1 MQKSATIFS
10 FIHLSIIQGTNVLL
24 QLFLIPII
32 LRKVGL
38 SEFGLI
44 MLASSYAALIS
55 ILVNFGSNQTGVKD
69 IALYRDSPNDLSQT
83 FYSIYYSRLLLLIT
97 SLVLFYLFSYLFFP
111 AKTALHFVFAG
122 LIIVSELFNP
132 FFFFVGLQKLFLYNL
147 VNLFSKLLSV
157 ILILTCI
164 NSSADSLYVNLI
176 IGGSQTL
183 GFLGLFIFIIKQ
195 YKIYHFSVSFEL
207 IRQYISKNIY
217 LTGNNLSVQLQQSV
231 FLLSLSGLGNPI
243 LLGAYSLCDKLVWSA
258 RMVIISFFNAI
269 FPKAVLLNK
278 EEPEKWK
285 QLKKKLNWGI
295 AALFSIAAVVLYFFA
310 DMIVMLILGHEDALS
325 ARFIKSISIVPLIIG
340 LNVLNV
346 ADLLLFN
353 QYRAIFTI
361 SIILLVISFLLT
373 GLFMYVGKV
382 ELYGFYPLFAEIGS
396 IPLYLYFIKRI
407 SASASI
413 KT

>member
-69 IALYRDSPNDLSQT
+69 IALYKDTPRELSTT
-83 FYSIYYSRLLLLIT
+83 FYSIYYSRLLFLIV
-97 SLVLFYLFSYLFFP
+97 SLVILYLISYIFLP
-111 AKTALHFVFAG
+111 EKTHWHFVFAG

-132 FFFFVGLQKLFLYNL
+132 FFFFVGLQKLLLYNL
-147 VNLFSKLLSV
+147 INLFSKLLSL
-157 ILILTCI
+157 ILILFFI
-164 NSSADSLYVNLI
+164 KSPSDSLYVNLI

-183 GFLGLFIFIIKQ
+183 GFLGLFV
-195 YKIYHFSVSFEL
+195 YL
-207 IRQYISKNIY
+207 IRKYELYNFRLPIQLIGQYIRKNMY

-231 FLLSLSGLGNPI
+231 FLLSLSALGNAS

-269 FPKAVLLNK
+269 FPKSVVLNK
-278 EEPEKWK
+278 ENPEKWK
-285 QLKKKLNWGI
+285 QLKRKLNWGI
-295 AALFSIAAVVLYFFA
+295 AALFSIVAVILYFFP
-310 DMIVMLILGHEDALS
+310 DIIVQIIVGHEDALS
-325 ARFIKSISIVPLIIG
+325 ARFIQSISIVPLIIG

-346 ADLLLFN
+346 ADLLLYN

-373 GLFMYVGKV
+373 GLFMYLGKV

-407 SASASI
+407 SASERI
-413 KT
+413 TT

>member
-1 MQKSATIFS
+1 MQKSPTIFS

-38 SEFGLI
+38 SEFGLV

-69 IALYRDSPNDLSQT
+69 IALYKDSPEQLSQT
-83 FYSIYYSRLLLLIT
+83 FYSIYYSRLVFLIL
-97 SLVLFYLFSYLFFP
+97 SLVLLYLISYFFLP
-111 AKTALHFVFAG
+111 TNTLMHFVFAG

-132 FFFFVGLQKLFLYNL
+132 FFFFVGLQKLLIYNL
-147 VNLFSKLLSV
+147 INLFSKLISV
-157 ILILTCI
+157 VLILVFI
-164 NSSADSLYVNLI
+164 KSPSDSLYVNLI

-183 GFLGLFIFIIKQ
+183 GFLGLFI
-195 YKIYHFSVSFEL
+195 YL
-207 IRQYISKNIY
+207 IRKYTLYNFRLSTQLIGQYIRKNMY

-231 FLLSLSGLGNPI
+231 FLLSLSALGNAS
-243 LLGAYSLCDKLVWSA
+243 LLGAYSLCDKIVWSA

-269 FPKAVLLNK
+269 FPKAVALNK
-278 EEPEKWK
+278 ENPEKWK

-295 AALFSIAAVVLYFFA
+295 AALFSMAALVLYFFA
-310 DMIVMLILGHEDALS
+310 DFIVALIVGHEDALS
-325 ARFIKSISIVPLIIG
+325 ASFIQSISIVPLIIG

-346 ADLLLFN
+346 ADLLLYN
-353 QYRAIFTI
+353 QYQAIFKI
-361 SIILLVISFLLT
+361 SIILLGIAFVLTWIFMFL
-373 GLFMYVGKV
+373 GKT

-407 SASASI
+407 RASESI
-413 KT
+413 TT

>member
-69 IALYRDSPNDLSQT
+69 IALYKDLPKELAKT
-83 FYSIYYSRLLLLIT
+83 FYSIYYSRLVFLIV
-97 SLVLFYLFSYLFFP
+97 SLVLLYLISYFFLP
-111 AKTALHFVFAG
+111 TNTLLHFVFAG

-132 FFFFVGLQKLFLYNL
+132 FFFFVGLQKLFIYNL
-147 VNLFSKLLSV
+147 VNLLSKLVSV
-157 ILILTCI
+157 ILILLLI
-164 NSSADSLYVNLI
+164 KSPVDSLYVNLI

-183 GFLGLFIFIIKQ
+183 GFLGLFIYLIKK
-195 YKIYHFSVSFEL
+195 YEL
-207 IRQYISKNIY
+207 FNFRLPIHLIGQYIRKNMY

-231 FLLSLSGLGNPI
+231 FLLSLSALGNAS

-269 FPKAVLLNK
+269 FPKAVVLNK
-278 EEPEKWK
+278 ENPEKWK
-285 QLKKKLNWGI
+285 VLKKKLNWGI
-295 AALFSIAAVVLYFFA
+295 AALFSMTALVLYFFA
-310 DMIVMLILGHEDALS
+310 DLIVMLIVGHEDALS
-325 ARFIKSISIVPLIIG
+325 ARFIQSISIVPLIIG

-346 ADLLLFN
+346 ADLLLHN
-353 QYRAIFTI
+353 QYQSIFII
-361 SIILLVISFLLT
+361 SLILLGIAFVLT
-373 GLFMYVGKV
+373 WIFMYLGKTD
-382 ELYGFYPLFAEIGS
+382 LYGFYPLFAEIGS

-407 SASASI
+407 SASERTTS
-413 KT
+413 

>member
-69 IALYRDSPNDLSQT
+69 IALYKDSPKELAKT
-83 FYSIYYSRLLLLIT
+83 FYSIYYSRLVFLIV
-97 SLVLFYLFSYLFFP
+97 SLVLLYLISYFFLP
-111 AKTALHFVFAG
+111 TNTLLHFVFAG

-132 FFFFVGLQKLFLYNL
+132 FFFFVGLQKLFVYNL
-147 VNLFSKLLSV
+147 VNLLSKLVSV
-157 ILILTCI
+157 ILILLLI
-164 NSSADSLYVNLI
+164 KSPVDSLYVNLI

-183 GFLGLFIFIIKQ
+183 GFLSLFIYLIKK
-195 YKIYHFSVSFEL
+195 YEL
-207 IRQYISKNIY
+207 FNFRLPIHLIGQYIRKNMY

-231 FLLSLSGLGNPI
+231 FLLSLSALGNAS

-269 FPKAVLLNK
+269 FPKAVVLNK
-278 EEPEKWK
+278 ENPEKWK
-285 QLKKKLNWGI
+285 VLKKKLNWGI
-295 AALFSIAAVVLYFFA
+295 AALFSMTALVLYFFA
-310 DMIVMLILGHEDALS
+310 DLIVMLIVGHEDALS
-325 ARFIKSISIVPLIIG
+325 ARFIQSISIVPLIIG

-346 ADLLLFN
+346 ADLLLHN
-353 QYRAIFTI
+353 QYQSIFII
-361 SIILLVISFLLT
+361 SLILLGIAFVLT
-373 GLFMYVGKV
+373 WIFMYLGKTD
-382 ELYGFYPLFAEIGS
+382 LYGFYPLFAEIGS

-407 SASASI
+407 SASERTTS
-413 KT
+413 

>member
-69 IALYRDSPNDLSQT
+69 IALHKDTPRELSTT
-83 FYSIYYSRLLLLIT
+83 FYSIYYSRLLFLIV
-97 SLVLFYLFSYLFFP
+97 SLVILYLISYIILP
-111 AKTALHFVFAG
+111 EKTHWHFAFAG
-122 LIIVSELFNP
+122 FIIVSELFNP
-132 FFFFVGLQKLFLYNL
+132 FFFFVGLQKLLLYNL
-147 VNLFSKLLSV
+147 INLFSKLLSV
-157 ILILTCI
+157 ILILFLI
-164 NSSADSLYVNLI
+164 KSPADSLYVNLI

-183 GFLGLFIFIIKQ
+183 GFLGLFVYIIRK
-195 YKIYHFSVSFEL
+195 YEL
-207 IRQYISKNIY
+207 YNFRLPIQLIGQYIRKNMY

-231 FLLSLSGLGNPI
+231 FLLSLSALGNAS

-269 FPKAVLLNK
+269 FPKSVVLNK
-278 EEPEKWK
+278 ENPEKWK
-285 QLKKKLNWGI
+285 QLKRKLNWGI
-295 AALFSIAAVVLYFFA
+295 AALFSIVAVILYFFP
-310 DMIVMLILGHEDALS
+310 DIIVRIIVGHEDALS
-325 ARFIKSISIVPLIIG
+325 AQFIQSISIVPLIIG

-407 SASASI
+407 SAPERTI
-413 KT
+413 T

>member
-38 SEFGLI
+38 AEFGLI

-69 IALYRDSPNDLSQT
+69 IALYKDSPGELSKT
-83 FYSIYYSRLLLLIT
+83 FYSIYYSRLVFLIV
-97 SLVLFYLFSYLFFP
+97 SLVLLYLISYFFLP
-111 AKTALHFVFAG
+111 TNTLLHFVFAG

-132 FFFFVGLQKLFLYNL
+132 FFFFVGLQKLLIYNL
-147 VNLFSKLLSV
+147 INLFSKLISV
-157 ILILTCI
+157 VLILVVIKSPT
-164 NSSADSLYVNLI
+164 DSLYVNLI

-183 GFLGLFIFIIKQ
+183 GFLGLFI
-195 YKIYHFSVSFEL
+195 YL
-207 IRQYISKNIY
+207 IRKYALYNFRLPVQFIGQYIRKNMY

-231 FLLSLSGLGNPI
+231 FLLSLSALGNAS

-269 FPKAVLLNK
+269 FPKAVVLNK
-278 EEPEKWK
+278 ENPEKWK
-285 QLKKKLNWGI
+285 ALKKKLNWGI
-295 AALFSIAAVVLYFFA
+295 AALFSMAALVLYFFA
-310 DMIVMLILGHEDALS
+310 DLIVVLIVGHEDALS
-325 ARFIKSISIVPLIIG
+325 ARFIQSISIVPFIIG

-346 ADLLLFN
+346 ADLLLHN
-353 QYRAIFTI
+353 QYRSIFTI
-361 SIILLVISFLLT
+361 SLILLGIAFVLT
-373 GLFMYVGKV
+373 WIFMYLGKT

-407 SASASI
+407 SASER
-413 KT
+413 TTT

>member
-69 IALYRDSPNDLSQT
+69 IALYKDSPKELAKT
-83 FYSIYYSRLLLLIT
+83 FYSIYYSRLVFLIV
-97 SLVLFYLFSYLFFP
+97 SLVLLYLISYFFLP
-111 AKTALHFVFAG
+111 TNTLLHFVFAG

-132 FFFFVGLQKLFLYNL
+132 FFFFVGLQKLFVYNL
-147 VNLFSKLLSV
+147 VNLLSKLVSV
-157 ILILTCI
+157 ILILLLI
-164 NSSADSLYVNLI
+164 KSPVDSLYVNLI

-183 GFLGLFIFIIKQ
+183 GFLSLFIYLIKK
-195 YKIYHFSVSFEL
+195 YEL
-207 IRQYISKNIY
+207 FNFRLPIHLIGQYIRKNMY

-231 FLLSLSGLGNPI
+231 FLLSLSALGNAS

-269 FPKAVLLNK
+269 FPKAVVLNK
-278 EEPEKWK
+278 ENPEKWK
-285 QLKKKLNWGI
+285 VLKKKLNWGI
-295 AALFSIAAVVLYFFA
+295 AALFSMTALVLYFFA
-310 DMIVMLILGHEDALS
+310 DLIVMLIVGHEDALS
-325 ARFIKSISIVPLIIG
+325 ARFIQSISIVPLIIG

-346 ADLLLFN
+346 ADLLLHN
-353 QYRAIFTI
+353 QYQSIFII
-361 SIILLVISFLLT
+361 SLILLGIAFVLT
-373 GLFMYVGKV
+373 WIFMYLGKTD
-382 ELYGFYPLFAEIGS
+382 LYGFYPLFAEIGS
-396 IPLYLYFIKRI
+396 IPLYLYYIKRI
-407 SASASI
+407 SASERTTS
-413 KT
+413 

>member
-69 IALYRDSPNDLSQT
+69 IALYKDSPKELAKT
-83 FYSIYYSRLLLLIT
+83 FYSIYYSRLVFLIV
-97 SLVLFYLFSYLFFP
+97 SLVLLYLISYFFLP
-111 AKTALHFVFAG
+111 TNTLLHFVFAG

-132 FFFFVGLQKLFLYNL
+132 FFFFVGLQKLFVYNL
-147 VNLFSKLLSV
+147 VNLLSKLVSV
-157 ILILTCI
+157 ILILLLI
-164 NSSADSLYVNLI
+164 KSPVDSLYVNLI

-183 GFLGLFIFIIKQ
+183 GFLSLFIYLIKK
-195 YKIYHFSVSFEL
+195 YEL
-207 IRQYISKNIY
+207 FNFRLPIHLIGQYIRKNIY

-231 FLLSLSGLGNPI
+231 FLLSLSALGNAS

-269 FPKAVLLNK
+269 FPKAVVLNK
-278 EEPEKWK
+278 ENPEKWK
-285 QLKKKLNWGI
+285 VLKKKLNWGI
-295 AALFSIAAVVLYFFA
+295 AALFSMTALVLYFFA
-310 DMIVMLILGHEDALS
+310 DLIVMLIVGHEDALS
-325 ARFIKSISIVPLIIG
+325 ARFIQSISIVPLIIG

-346 ADLLLFN
+346 ADLLLHN
-353 QYRAIFTI
+353 QYQSIFII
-361 SIILLVISFLLT
+361 SLILLGIAFVLT
-373 GLFMYVGKV
+373 WIFMYLGKTD
-382 ELYGFYPLFAEIGS
+382 LYGFYPLFAEIGS

-407 SASASI
+407 SASERTTS
-413 KT
+413 